1 MKTLF
6 LTITLLFFLS
16 SCNNNQN
23 KQTKETVVKKDTT
36 LLTKNDI
43 DKITY
48 VDYGIDSKAKNTLDS
63 WQSYNTIAL
72 AIDNLKKGDLNFFK
86 EDNTVFVSS
95 VNDLET
101 TIPENINT
109 EPIQARILI
118 LRTKLLK
125 LEEVLN
131 LGTSKKNEK
140 LLIMKEVFEA
150 LSNVTL
156 QINKKFEKEAQN
168 IIKPNEI

>member
-1 MKTLF
+1 MKKLF
-6 LTITLLFFLS
+6 LAITLLFFLS

-23 KQTKETVVKKDTT
+23 AQTVETVVKKDTT
-36 LLTKNDI
+36 LLTKKDI
-43 DKITY
+43 DKINY
-48 VDYGIDSKAKNTLDS
+48 IDYGVDKKAKNTLDS
-63 WQSYNTIAL
+63 WQSYNTIAM
-72 AIDNLKKGDLNFFK
+72 AISRLKSADFSFFK

-109 EPIQARILI
+109 EPIQARLLI

-131 LGTSKKNEK
+131 LSTTEKKEQ
-140 LLIMKEVFEA
+140 LLVIKEVFEA
-150 LSNVTL
+150 FSNVTL